1 MPGIYTLRR
10 SRFILHTILCL
21 LLLSC
26 SQPERPPQEA
36 LVLTDDLGRELT
48 LQRKPERVFAFAS
61 SMSEMLYAVL
71 DTSTITAR
79 TPTDD
84 YPEAVYRKPLVSN
97 YPVDYEQVLALK
109 PDLIFTVEG
118 ITPLEVAERLQQLG
132 VPVYYQK
139 YRTVEDI
146 FTGIEDIGRIM
157 GREQQARQLTDSLR
171 QEVAS
176 IKARHRKQEPQKVL
190 AITWSDPIYVYGQN
204 TIFTD
209 KLRILGAE
217 NAVQEVFEQ
226 PYPALTREYVLKL
239 NPDVLLGGT
248 KEELEEKFFNLYPE
262 LRRIKAYQQN
272 RIYKPDDN
280 LMSRPSPRVVES
292 LRELEGFL
300 YP

>member
-1 MPGIYTLRR
+1 MRQA
-10 SRFILHTILCL
+10 RFILHTILCL

-26 SQPERPPQEA
+26 SQQEQQVQQEA
-36 LVLTDDLGRELT
+36 LVLQDDLGRELT
-48 LQRKPERVFAFAS
+48 LEKKPERVFAFAS
-61 SMSEMLYAVL
+61 SLTEMLYAVL
-71 DTSTITAR
+71 DTSTIIAR

-157 GREQQARQLTDSLR
+157 GREHQARELTDSLR
-171 QEVAS
+171 QEVAQLQQ
-176 IKARHRKQEPQKVL
+176 KHQQEKNPLKVL

-209 KLRILGAE
+209 KLRLLGAE
-217 NAVQEVFEQ
+217 NAVKEVFEQ

-248 KEELEEKFFNLYPE
+248 KEELDERFFNLYPE
-262 LRRIKAYQQN
+262 LRRINAYQHN
-272 RIYKPDDN
+272 RLYKPDDN